1 MTSWSSTKYEDLFL
15 DRRVARSAGISFE
28 ENGRIKDYL
37 MD

>member
-15 DRRVARSAGISFE
+15 DRRVARLVGIFFE
-28 ENGRIKDYL
+28 ENGRIKDYV